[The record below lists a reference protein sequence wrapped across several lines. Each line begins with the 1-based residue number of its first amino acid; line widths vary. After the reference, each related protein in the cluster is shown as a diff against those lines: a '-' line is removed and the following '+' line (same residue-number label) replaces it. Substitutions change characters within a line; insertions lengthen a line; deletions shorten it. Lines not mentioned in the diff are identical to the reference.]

1 MDRRC
6 CCALPQ
12 MVVPLFGSGS
22 SWVVVNRV
30 EPRRLDLECIN
41 ALGFSGSNRLTL
53 SVSIRV
59 KGKGFE
65 KEGKGNPSQGG
76 RIVRRKGQ
84 FPPSLSQLEALQI
97 SPNGEGLKSGGSM
110 WKRSCD

>member
-6 CCALPQ
+6 CCAPPQ
-12 MVVPLFGSGS
+12 VVVPSFGSGS

-30 EPRRLDLECIN
+30 EPRHLDLECIN

-53 SVSIRV
+53 SVSELKDLYINSAE
-59 KGKGFE
+59 KDLKKKE
-65 KEGKGNPSQGG
+65 KEIQAKEAEL
-76 RIVRRKGQ
+76 RRKGQ
-84 FPPSLSQLEALQI
+84 FPTSLSQSEALQI

-110 WKRSCD
+110 